1 MHSPRARTITATRQ
15 GRSRCGSRREQCERA
30 THADG
35 PGGSVAQRRI
45 RQGRAGTA
53 RPSEALRA
61 HRRRRA
67 VRERQRV
74 RRPQRNAREDDGSGH
89 ARLAREVLRDRDVDV
104 REHGR
109 GHGGALAEAGA
120 ARMSVV
126 RRSVGLRRGCRRG
139 RRCVLVVCRVLRGC
153 RCHGCRGHGR
163 HPGVHGAGKESGW
176 LDERSREPD
185 RPEADQDPVPDG
197 TPHTV
202 STVPQAGWLRKAGL
216 NCPGLPQPPPVSCAS
231 RDRNR
236 AVVYAHDRSLSS

>member
-1 MHSPRARTITATRQ
+1 MHSSRARTITATRH
-15 GRSRCGSRREQCERA
+15 GRSWCGSSREQRERA

-35 PGGSVAQRRI
+35 PGGS
-45 RQGRAGTA
+45 GRAASNSAGTNGYGG
-53 RPSEALRA
+53 PGEALREYP
-61 HRRRRA
+61 RRRT

-185 RPEADQDPVPDG
+185 RPKADQDSVPDG
-197 TPHTV
+197 MPHTHE
-202 STVPQAGWLRKAGL
+202 R
-216 NCPGLPQPPPVSCAS
+216 
-231 RDRNR
+231 
-236 AVVYAHDRSLSS
+236 